1 MESTEQR
8 TWAAWLGRL
17 TPGPAVGLTGEHNRV
32 GIFWGERRKG
42 EKDQTEKLRLE
53 RARNALG
60 REEK

>member
-1 MESTEQR
+1 M
-8 TWAAWLGRL
+8 
-17 TPGPAVGLTGEHNRV
+17 GLTGEHNRV